1 MSLRAN
7 PEGEPV
13 RQSGGAPFE
22 MERPPAAP
30 EPAPRTTEAD
40 VFALLAKR
48 YGTRSGN
55 GPKWALIPHVRNG
68 AGWGGSTGYG
78 GLRTCDAI
86 AVGLWPSTGLGL
98 HGHEIK
104 VSRSD
109 WLRELKDP
117 TKADAFRS
125 FCDHWWVVAPAG
137 VVRADELPAG
147 WGLLE
152 AKGRRLLVAVWAPA
166 LTPKKPPRGLV
177 AALARAACRGGVLGG
192 EERVLNVA

>member
-1 MSLRAN
+1 MTTVGPKQASSTASSRA
-7 PEGEPV
+7 V
-13 RQSGGAPFE
+13 LQ
-22 MERPPAAP
+22 
-30 EPAPRTTEAD
+30 PRIEVVAITEAE
-40 VFALLAKR
+40 VLALLRTR
-48 YGTRSGN
+48 YGQRSGN

-86 AVGLWPSTGLGL
+86 AVGLWSSTGLGL

-117 TKADAFRS
+117 DKADAFRCY
-125 FCDHWWVVAPAG
+125 CDRWWVVAPAG
-137 VVRADELPAG
+137 VVRDGELPAG

-152 AKGRRLLVAVWAPA
+152 VVGGKLRRKVEAPPLSPEPA
-166 LTPKKPPRGLV
+166 PRGLI
-177 AALARAACRGGVLGG
+177 AALIRAAVRGGSLGG
-192 EERVLNVA
+192 EDRDSDA